1 MSRDR
6 YFERLDRFALEGR
19 GTPAPVAQQR
29 LNLMTVTDEVM
40 TVPTPRSGSRPWWVS
55 PLTRLDA
62 LSYLGTG
69 IVKLRPTAVV
79 DTQHGG
85 FTAGS
90 SPVSWGSID

>member
-6 YFERLDRFALEGR
+6 YFERLDRLALEGR

-29 LNLMTVTDEVM
+29 LNLTTVTGDVM
-40 TVPTPRSGSRPWWVS
+40 AVLTPRSGSWPWWVS

-69 IVKLRPTAVV
+69 
-79 DTQHGG
+79 
-85 FTAGS
+85 S
-90 SPVSWGSID
+90 